1 MQSYYPWNTNALISW
16 LKQELV
22 HHEKQH
28 LEAALHIQRHVIR
41 AWLSDP
47 IPTIT
52 LAQIHAIANYRGWSV
67 NQVIDWL
74 ELRPGH
80 VQELAAQTIVEASPR
95 TSQR

>member
-1 MQSYYPWNTNALISW
+1 MQSYYPWNTNALTKW
-16 LKQELV
+16 LKQELN

-41 AWLSDP
+41 SWLSDP

-52 LAQIHAIANYRGWSV
+52 LAQIHAIADYRSWPV

-80 VQELAAQTIVEASPR
+80 VQELA
-95 TSQR
+95 SQNVSAPSSRNSWR